1 MTSTMITPPVAMM
14 ATALRCEISQWYE
27 TAMALVP
34 EAYADYQRQVKEQQE
49 IAQEIAEFKR
59 ETPRFVPKDFLY
71 TELTQ
76 EFFKIS
82 FVGAVEIISTM
93 CQCWIATRSVFE
105 KADYSRIDEVLIK
118 QLMWYR
124 GVGVNSDI
132 IASTFYAE
140 VIDPVFIQIHEMLES
155 FIAENTWDVWSVVP
169 INRSQ
174 FTIKNDGDYRVLEWE
189 QLVADGVV
197 NCPVRSQLK
206 APRAPDIRS
215 VVIKDLPSADWT
227 NAADDTG
234 SRVNPIPKGSIHA
247 ILQDHQLGE
256 D

>member
-132 IASTFYAE
+132 IASTFLSL
-140 VIDPVFIQIHEMLES
+140 IH
-155 FIAENTWDVWSVVP
+155 I
-169 INRSQ
+169 
-174 FTIKNDGDYRVLEWE
+174 
-189 QLVADGVV
+189 
-197 NCPVRSQLK
+197 
-206 APRAPDIRS
+206 
-215 VVIKDLPSADWT
+215 
-227 NAADDTG
+227 
-234 SRVNPIPKGSIHA
+234 
-247 ILQDHQLGE
+247 
-256 D
+256 